1 MNDHDPD
8 PEGLPVTTLLA
19 DRYRLVSLLGSGG
32 MADVYL
38 AEDERLGR
46 RVAVKVLKARL
57 AADDEFRERFRIE
70 AQAAASLKHPSIVAV
85 YDRGTADGVPYI
97 AMEYVHGESLKQR
110 VRRDG
115 ALPSNEA
122 VDVALNVLSA
132 LAAAH
137 DRSIVHRDVTS
148 YNVLLEEG
156 GRVVVTDFGIAR
168 MGDSALTHTGAMMGT
183 SSYLSPE
190 QAQGRPAD
198 RRSDLYSLGVVLY
211 EMLTGRVPFRG
222 DTDVAVAMQHVSC
235 APPNPRS
242 LAPGASEALAAVV
255 MQALSKDPADRYQ
268 TAEEFA
274 AALRRTRRPRAAA
287 GDCAIAAGALA
298 TPDAAVAAGAPAADV
313 AAGGGASPEQS
324 VPATAVAAEAPTRY
338 HAGGGQASG
347 LRPRRRPLRLAVLTL
362 VLLAVAAAGG
372 WAAYTYLLAQ
382 GATVPAVIGER
393 RAVATAA
400 LRDEGLQPELHF
412 VWSDRFETGEVVRQ
426 APRGGTK
433 VDDGITVDLWVSRG
447 PLHIPS
453 PDLGGLSADA
463 ARDRLEAASLKYRG
477 RRGASRTVPTGQ
489 VFRQETAAGE
499 RVERGETVTF
509 WVSSGP
515 PRVDVPDVVGLS
527 QGDAVSLLEE
537 AGFVVST
544 DYVAGWGEFPGTVT
558 AQDPEAGSRG
568 RAGDEVI
575 IQVAVF

>member
-1 MNDHDPD
+1 MTSPPWPGTRGRETSWSRVLDATARDGLVADAGGETAFAASSRLGHRTQRPARASLPSVRAGRRRRLLANGPHDLMNDHDPD

-198 RRSDLYSLGVVLY
+198 R
-211 EMLTGRVPFRG
+211 
-222 DTDVAVAMQHVSC
+222 A
-235 APPNPRS
+235 
-242 LAPGASEALAAVV
+242 
-255 MQALSKDPADRYQ
+255 
-268 TAEEFA
+268 
-274 AALRRTRRPRAAA
+274 RTS
-287 GDCAIAAGALA
+287 
-298 TPDAAVAAGAPAADV
+298 T
-313 AAGGGASPEQS
+313 
-324 VPATAVAAEAPTRY
+324 
-338 HAGGGQASG
+338 ASG
-347 LRPRRRPLRLAVLTL
+347 
-362 VLLAVAAAGG
+362 
-372 WAAYTYLLAQ
+372 WC
-382 GATVPAVIGER
+382 
-393 RAVATAA
+393 
-400 LRDEGLQPELHF
+400 
-412 VWSDRFETGEVVRQ
+412 
-426 APRGGTK
+426 
-433 VDDGITVDLWVSRG
+433 
-447 PLHIPS
+447 
-453 PDLGGLSADA
+453 
-463 ARDRLEAASLKYRG
+463 
-477 RRGASRTVPTGQ
+477 
-489 VFRQETAAGE
+489 
-499 RVERGETVTF
+499 
-509 WVSSGP
+509 
-515 PRVDVPDVVGLS
+515 
-527 QGDAVSLLEE
+527 
-537 AGFVVST
+537 ST
-544 DYVAGWGEFPGTVT
+544 
-558 AQDPEAGSRG
+558 RC
-568 RAGDEVI
+568 
-575 IQVAVF
+575 